1 MQGPVAHETV
11 ATAVLEVFD
20 ETFAHVHGIYLDRG
34 TSLLETLA
42 GVTAHQASLPM
53 GHGGATIAAHVAHV
67 VYYLEVLERDLLT
80 GEGAQV
86 DWGET
91 WRTVRAVDSETW
103 GALRGRVQVVSSRIR
118 EHLAVRED
126 WNAPDRLALALA
138 MVVHSAHH
146 LGEIR
151 QALAWIST

>member
-1 MQGPVAHETV
+1 MQGTEAHETV

-20 ETFAHVHGIYLDRG
+20 ETFARVQGIYLDRG

-42 GVTAHQASLPM
+42 GVSAHQASLPM

-67 VYYLEVLERDLLT
+67 IFYLEVLERCLLT
-80 GEGAQV
+80 GEGEQV

-91 WRTVRAVDSETW
+91 WRTVRAVDAEAW
-103 GALRGRVQVVSSRIR
+103 DALRGRVQVVSSRIR
-118 EHLAVRED
+118 ESLAAGEE
-126 WNAPDRLALALA
+126 WGAPDRLALALA
-138 MVVHSAHH
+138 MIVHSAHH

-151 QALAWIST
+151 QALAWIPA